1 MSAARPALS
10 ATSASAGTPARFRSG
25 DRLQLGVVAL
35 SHTVQ
40 HLYPGALAIAY
51 PYVIATYHISYG
63 TLGVVLGIAGVV
75 GGLLQGAAGLVE
87 GVSSRLLLS
96 LQNLGLALFAVLGAA
111 VPSFGAFAAARVGG
125 GLASWPQH
133 PVGNALLVHRF
144 PRRRAFVLAF
154 HTAGGSFGT
163 AIAPLATGALIAAYG
178 WRVGLGVFAVPMAL
192 GGLVVAALLTEPP
205 AHASEARPTGAPA
218 PAPVRLRDV
227 ARRREVV
234 GALAAGTIAAAGR
247 GLGALSTYLPAYLK
261 SGLHLSP
268 VDVGGLF
275 TVLVVGSI
283 VGPIAAGHVADRL
296 GRGRV
301 LAAIYAVGAV
311 LMVAFFLVGHDLLL
325 VAVVG
330 LLLGAF
336 AYAESPLLQA
346 VFSDGVDGAP
356 QRGAF
361 GLFFAISY
369 GVGALWLPLLGWII
383 DAAGFRVAF
392 SVMAGSF
399 VVAALVVLATAGPGR
414 RGART

>member
-1 MSAARPALS
+1 MSAARPALTTTGDDAPS
-10 ATSASAGTPARFRSG
+10 RFRQG
-25 DRLQLGVVAL
+25 DRLQLGVVAF

-51 PYVIATYHISYG
+51 PYVVATYHVSYG

-192 GGLVVAALLTEPP
+192 GGLVVAALLTDPP
-205 AHASEARPTGAPA
+205 PVPDGAAQEAPA
-218 PAPVRLRDV
+218 VAPVRLRDV
-227 ARRREVV
+227 ARRRDVA

-261 SGLHLSP
+261 TGLRLSP

-283 VGPIAAGHVADRL
+283 VGPVAAGHVADRL

-301 LAAIYAVGAV
+301 LAAIYVIGAA
-311 LMVAFFLVGHDLLL
+311 LMVMFFLAGHDLVL

-336 AYAESPLLQA
+336 AYSESPLLQA
-346 VFSDGVDGAP
+346 VFSDGVEGAP
-356 QRGAF
+356 KRGAF
-361 GLFFAISY
+361 GMYFAISY
-369 GVGALWLPLLGWII
+369 GIGALWLPLLGWII
-383 DAAGFRVAF
+383 DAAGFRAAF

-399 VVAALVVLATAGPGR
+399 VVSAVVVLATAGPGR
-414 RGART
+414 RGAPT